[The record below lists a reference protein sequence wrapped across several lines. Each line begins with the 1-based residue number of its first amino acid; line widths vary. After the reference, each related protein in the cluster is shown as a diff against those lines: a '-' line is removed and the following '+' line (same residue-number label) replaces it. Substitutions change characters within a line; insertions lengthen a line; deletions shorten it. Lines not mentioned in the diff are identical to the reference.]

1 MPIVGKYFP
10 SQKTQEKVFLL
21 LRRHWFTYFGFVA
34 VAVIM
39 SIPLLAV
46 IIVWI
51 NRPDYFSAT
60 MGNIAII
67 LVFAYVLF
75 ALAIMLYGFI
85 DYYLDVYI
93 VTNERIVNVEQNGF
107 FRRKIS
113 ELHLHQIQDVSAK
126 VDGMFSTMLHYGNV
140 YIQTA
145 GERENFIFQSIPN
158 PYRVSKLIVDL
169 HEAQIQ
175 ERFEDTLKSAENNMI
190 NKDRQN
196 SQSNRDNLDMEM
208 ANPKLLSEV
217 RSQTKKFLSEEGNED
232 SDIYDELNSNVAE
245 TQSTELLNNIDNDT
259 SNHKDIKA
267 DEETRKKVEK
277 KSPPKGQKDSR
288 KNATSKQKG
297 KTEGEMKENVEIDF

>member
-51 NRPDYFSAT
+51 NRPDYFSASI
-60 MGNIAII
+60 GNIAII
-67 LVFAYVLF
+67 LVFAYILF

-93 VTNERIVNVEQNGF
+93 VTNERIVNIEQNGF
-107 FRRKIS
+107 FKRKIS

-126 VDGMFSTMLHYGNV
+126 VNGMFSTMLHYGNV

-145 GERENFIFQSIPN
+145 GERENFLFQSIPN

-169 HEAQIQ
+169 HETQIQ
-175 ERFEDTLKSAENNMI
+175 ERFESGLKSAGNNMI

-196 SQSNRDNLDMEM
+196 KQSNRDNLDMEM

-217 RSQTKKFLSEEGNED
+217 RSQTKKFLSEEGIED
-232 SDIYDELNSNVAE
+232 SYIDNELSNNALE
-245 TQSTELLNNIDNDT
+245 THNTELLASIDNDT
-259 SNHKDIKA
+259 TKNNNLKVDTT
-267 DEETRKKVEK
+267 TRKMLEN
-277 KSPPKGQKDSR
+277 KSSSRAQKDH
-288 KNATSKQKG
+288 KNGATSNRKG
-297 KTEGEMKENVEIDF
+297 EPEGEMKENIEIDF

>member
-34 VAVIM
+34 VAIIM
-39 SIPLLAV
+39 SIPILAV

-51 NRPDYFSAT
+51 NRPEYFSAE

-67 LVFAYVLF
+67 LVFAYILF

-126 VDGMFSTMLHYGNV
+126 VDGMFSTVLHYGNV

-175 ERFEDTLKSAENNMI
+175 ERFEDTMKTAENKFSN
-190 NKDRQN
+190 NYRNRSQN
-196 SQSNRDNLDMEM
+196 TRDGIDMEI

-217 RSQTKKFLSEEGNED
+217 RSQTKKFLMEEGSED
-232 SDIYDELNSNVAE
+232 SDMYDELNSNVAE
-245 TQSTELLNNIDNDT
+245 KQSAELLSNIDNDDSNYNHAGIDT
-259 SNHKDIKA
+259 SLPKSKEKTPVSDKIKGKDK
-267 DEETRKKVEK
+267 DKQTK
-277 KSPPKGQKDSR
+277 KSKD
-288 KNATSKQKG
+288 
-297 KTEGEMKENVEIDF
+297 EGEMKENIEIDF

>member
-34 VAVIM
+34 VAIIM
-39 SIPLLAV
+39 SVPILAV

-51 NRPDYFSAT
+51 NRPEYFSAE

-67 LVFAYVLF
+67 LVFAYILF

-126 VDGMFSTMLHYGNV
+126 VDGMFSTVLHYGNV

-145 GERENFIFQSIPN
+145 GERENFVFQSIPN

-175 ERFEDTLKSAENNMI
+175 ERFEDEMRLAEDKMAKKRKS
-190 NKDRQN
+190 RGQTT
-196 SQSNRDNLDMEM
+196 RDGLDMEM

-217 RSQTKKFLSEEGNED
+217 RGQTKRFLMEEGSED
-232 SDIYDELNSNVAE
+232 SDMYDELNSNMAE
-245 TQSTELLNNIDNDT
+245 KNSSELLNNIDNDAIIHHDVPTKST
-259 SNHKDIKA
+259 STSSAPKHSSKNKNHTK
-267 DEETRKKVEK
+267 RVV
-277 KSPPKGQKDSR
+277 PKTD
-288 KNATSKQKG
+288 KNEVDG
-297 KTEGEMKENVEIDF
+297 GEMKENVEIDI

>member
-1 MPIVGKYFP
+1 MPITGKYFP

-39 SIPLLAV
+39 SVPILFV
-46 IIVWI
+46 IILWI
-51 NRPDYFSAT
+51 NRPDYFTAT

-67 LVFAYVLF
+67 VVFAYILF
-75 ALAIMLYGFI
+75 ALAVMLYGFI

-126 VDGMFSTMLHYGNV
+126 VDGMFSTVLHYGNV

-145 GERENFIFQSIPN
+145 GERENFVFQSIPN

-175 ERFEDTLKSAENNMI
+175 ERFEDEMRLAGQKMAKKRKSSI
-190 NKDRQN
+190 QTT
-196 SQSNRDNLDMEM
+196 RDGLDMEM

-217 RSQTKKFLSEEGNED
+217 RGQTKKFLMEEGRED
-232 SDIYDELNSNVAE
+232 SDKYEELNSNVAE
-245 TQSTELLNNIDNDT
+245 KHSSELLTNIDNDAIIHHDLSPETALT
-259 SNHKDIKA
+259 SVTPKSSPKP
-267 DEETRKKVEK
+267 KKVVK
-277 KSPPKGQKDSR
+277 KNIPKID
-288 KNATSKQKG
+288 KNG
-297 KTEGEMKENVEIDF
+297 GGEGEMKENVEIDF

>member
-34 VAVIM
+34 VAIIM
-39 SIPLLAV
+39 SIPILAV

-51 NRPDYFSAT
+51 NRPEYFSAE

-67 LVFAYVLF
+67 LVFAYILF

-126 VDGMFSTMLHYGNV
+126 VDGMFSTVLHYGNV

-175 ERFEDTLKSAENNMI
+175 ERFEDEMKLAEDKMAKRRKS
-190 NKDRQN
+190 R
-196 SQSNRDNLDMEM
+196 SQTTRDGLDMEM

-217 RSQTKKFLSEEGNED
+217 RGQTKRFLMEEGGGD
-232 SDIYDELNSNVAE
+232 SDMYDELNSNMAE
-245 TQSTELLNNIDNDT
+245 KNSSELLNNIDNDAIIHHDIPTKST
-259 SNHKDIKA
+259 STSSAAKHFSENKNHTKRVI
-267 DEETRKKVEK
+267 
-277 KSPPKGQKDSR
+277 PKTD
-288 KNATSKQKG
+288 KNELD
-297 KTEGEMKENVEIDF
+297 EGEMKENVEIDI